1 MTFNAQMN
9 ETALNLT
16 GISSIGNLSVGIQFL
31 LKDIEDNNHQLLS
44 YTPMK
49 SILQCH
55 LFTHFQ
61 LITLN
66 EHRMSFPSYVGTY
79 LLFNDMEDDFEVI
92 YIQVCS

>member
-1 MTFNAQMN
+1 MTFRPQMN
-9 ETALNLT
+9 KTALNLAS
-16 GISSIGNLSVGIQFL
+16 ISSIGNLAVGIQFL
-31 LKDIEDNNHQLLS
+31 LEDFEYNNHQLLS
-44 YTPMK
+44 SKPIK

-66 EHRMSFPSYVGTY
+66 EHRMNFPSHVGTY

-92 YIQVCS
+92 YVKVC